1 MENYGVSAQAGGIV
15 EYIRQLAESY
25 AQRLAAQIA
34 LRKEEMAADDTGHYL
49 VYEVLG
55 ISREEGAE
63 IDDYQNRGRFL
74 YRYAGG
80 FLEDAAVACFVQR
93 YPEGR
98 SVDVPN
104 AVGSSPQTFEID
116 CYIKELGAIE
126 IKWRD
131 ATTDGDHIRK
141 ERDRLL
147 SIEKAGFKPVR
158 LMFYEPNREAAIR
171 IQKNL
176 ASLYEEMR
184 GEYHSGDSAWG
195 YVKNHTGVDL
205 KAILEAMAKERASGD

>member
-1 MENYGVSAQAGGIV
+1 MENYGVSAPTGGIV
-15 EYIRQLAESY
+15 ESIRQLAESY
-25 AQRLAAQIA
+25 AQRLAARIA
-34 LRKEEMAADDTGHYL
+34 LRKEEMVADDTGHYL
-49 VYEVLG
+49 IYEVLG
-55 ISREEGAE
+55 VSREEGAK

-80 FLEDAAVACFVQR
+80 FLEESAVACFAQR

-98 SVDVPN
+98 SVNVPN
-104 AVGSSPQTFEID
+104 AVGSSPQTFGID

-141 ERDRLL
+141 ERDRLQ
-147 SIEKAGFKPVR
+147 SVKQAGFKPIR

-171 IQKNL
+171 IQKSL
-176 ASLYEEMR
+176 ASLYEEMG
-184 GEYHSGDSAWG
+184 GEYHSGESAWS
-195 YVKNHTGVDL
+195 YLKNHTGVDL

>member
-1 MENYGVSAQAGGIV
+1 MV
-15 EYIRQLAESY
+15 ESICQLAESY
-25 AQRLAAQIA
+25 AQRLAAQIT

-55 ISREEGAE
+55 ISKEEGAK

-80 FLEDAAVACFVQR
+80 FLEEAVVACFVQR
-93 YPEGR
+93 YPECR

-141 ERDRLL
+141 EQDRLL
-147 SIEKAGFKPVR
+147 SIKQAGFKPVR

-171 IQKNL
+171 IQKSL
-176 ASLYEEMR
+176 AFLYEDMG
-184 GEYHSGDSAWG
+184 GEYHSGESAWS

-205 KAILEAMAKERASGD
+205 KAILEAMAKEKANGD

>member
-1 MENYGVSAQAGGIV
+1 MENYGVGAPTGGIV

-25 AQRLAAQIA
+25 AQRLAARIA

-49 VYEVLG
+49 VYEALG
-55 ISREEGAE
+55 ISREEGAK

-80 FLEDAAVACFVQR
+80 FLEEAVMACFAQR

-184 GEYHSGDSAWG
+184 GEYHSGDSAWS

>member
-1 MENYGVSAQAGGIV
+1 MENYGVSAPTGGIV
-15 EYIRQLAESY
+15 ESIRQLAESY
-25 AQRLAAQIA
+25 AQRLAARVA
-34 LRKEEMAADDTGHYL
+34 LRKDEMAADDTGHYL

-55 ISREEGAE
+55 VSREEGAK

-80 FLEDAAVACFVQR
+80 FLEEAVVACFAQR
-93 YPEGR
+93 YPESR

-131 ATTDGDHIRK
+131 ATTDGDHVRK

-171 IQKNL
+171 IQKSL
-176 ASLYEEMR
+176 ASLYEEMG
-184 GEYHSGDSAWG
+184 GEYHSGDSAWS

>member
-15 EYIRQLAESY
+15 EAIRKLAESY
-25 AQRLAAQIA
+25 AKRLAAQIT
-34 LRKEEMAADDTGHYL
+34 LRKEEMAVDDTGHYL

-55 ISREEGAE
+55 VSREEGAK

-80 FLEDAAVACFVQR
+80 FLEDAVMSCFVQR

-98 SVDVPN
+98 SWDVPN
-104 AVGSSPQTFEID
+104 AVSSSPQTFEID
-116 CYIKELGAIE
+116 CYVKELGAIE
-126 IKWRD
+126 VKWRD
-131 ATTDGDHIRK
+131 ATTDGDHVRK
-141 ERDRLL
+141 ERDRLQ
-147 SIEKAGFKPVR
+147 SIKQVGFKPIR

-171 IQKNL
+171 IQKSL
-176 ASLYEEMR
+176 ASLYAELG
-184 GEYHSGDSAWG
+184 GEYHSGESAWS

-205 KAILEAMAKERASGD
+205 MAILEAMAKEKANGD